1 MPATGTGQGRVVDNG
16 TAALF
21 AIGLTLLALL
31 ATAAARR
38 TALPDPVVL
47 CLAGVA
53 ASALPGLPDLDLP
66 PDLVFL
72 VFLPALLYRSSF
84 LTSPQSLR
92 SNATPIALLSV
103 GLVLATAVAVAG
115 VAALVIPGFGFAE
128 GLVLGAVVAPTDPV
142 AAAGVFA
149 RLGAPRRVVDLV
161 EGESLVNDA
170 TALVLFGLAVEAVVS
185 GPPTVAEAAVRLAVS
200 IPGGIA
206 VGLLLAVLV
215 SALRRHLRDVGLQ
228 LGLSLLTPYL
238 AYVPADA
245 VGASGVLAVV
255 TTGVVLGSRAEG
267 LFSPAVRLQ
276 SAALWSLVDLLLNAV
291 LFLLLGLQVRRVLD
305 EAPGVGLGLVATAA
319 AAVVVTVLG
328 LRLAWQFLVPP
339 VAYRVR
345 ALAGRPEQRT
355 GPGERLLIGW
365 SGMRGAVS
373 LAAAL
378 AIPLEAGG
386 EPFPGRTVVL
396 VVTVAVILATLVL
409 QATTLG
415 AVLRHVR
422 TSDRSE
428 DERQERETRTALADV
443 ALARLDELEL
453 SGAIPPGSAQP
464 LRSVWE
470 QARSRVAG
478 EPREGEADLV
488 ALRLDLARVQ
498 GEELDRR
505 RREGRVPPDVAR
517 TLRAELDLQEVRLGQ
532 PPTA

>member
-1 MPATGTGQGRVVDNG
+1 MDNE

-31 ATAAARR
+31 ATAVARR

-47 CLAGVA
+47 CLAGAA
-53 ASALPGLPDLDLP
+53 ASTLPGLPDLDLP

-84 LTSPQSLR
+84 LTSPQVLR
-92 SNATPIALLSV
+92 RHATPIALLSV
-103 GLVLATAVAVAG
+103 GLVLATAFAVAAVASVVVPG
-115 VAALVIPGFGFAE
+115 VGVAE
-128 GLVLGAVVAPTDPV
+128 GLVLGAIVAPTDPV

-185 GPPTVAEAAVRLAVS
+185 GPPTATEAVGRLALSVA
-200 IPGGIA
+200 GGVV
-206 VGLLLAVLV
+206 VGLLVALVV
-215 SALRRHLRDVGLQ
+215 SAVRRHLRDVGLQ

-245 VGASGVLAVV
+245 VEASGVLAVV
-255 TTGVVLGSRAEG
+255 TTGVVLGARAEG

-305 EAPGVGLGLVATAA
+305 DAPDVGLALVAVAA
-319 AAVVVTVLG
+319 GAVVVTVLG
-328 LRLAWQFLVPP
+328 LRIAWQFVVPP
-339 VAYRVR
+339 LLYRVR
-345 ALAGRPEQRT
+345 VLAGRPEQRT

-378 AIPLEAGG
+378 AVPLEADG
-386 EPFPGRTVVL
+386 EPFPGRAVIL
-396 VVTVAVILATLVL
+396 VVTVSVILSTLVL

-415 AVLRHVR
+415 AVLRRVR

-428 DERQERETRTALADV
+428 EERQERAARTALADV
-443 ALARLDELEL
+443 ALARLDELEV
-453 SGAIPPGSAQP
+453 SGEIPPGSAQP
-464 LRSVWE
+464 LRQVWE
-470 QARSRVAG
+470 QARSRVVG
-478 EPREGEADLV
+478 EAREEGEADLV
-488 ALRLDLARVQ
+488 ALRLDLVRVQ

-505 RREGRVPPDVAR
+505 RREGRLPPEVAR
-517 TLRAELDLQEVRLGQ
+517 ALRAELDLQEVRLAQ
-532 PPTA
+532 LPTV

>member
-1 MPATGTGQGRVVDNG
+1 MDNE

-31 ATAAARR
+31 ASAVARR
-38 TALPDPVVL
+38 TPLPDPVVL

-53 ASALPGLPDLDLP
+53 ASAAPGLPDLDLP

-72 VFLPALLYRSSF
+72 VFLPALLYRASF
-84 LTSPQSLR
+84 LTTPQTLR
-92 SNATPIALLSV
+92 RNATPIALLSV
-103 GLVLATAVAVAG
+103 GLVLATAFGVAV
-115 VAALVIPGFGFAE
+115 VASLVIPGFGFAE

-142 AAAGVFA
+142 AAAGVFG

-170 TALVLFGLAVEAVVS
+170 TALVLLALAVEAVVS
-185 GPPTVAEAAVRLAVS
+185 GPPSATEAAVRLTVS
-200 IPGGIA
+200 VVGGIA
-206 VGLLLAVLV
+206 VGLVVALLV
-215 SALRRHLRDVGLQ
+215 SAVRRHLPDVGLQ

-245 VGASGVLAVV
+245 LEASGVLAVV

-267 LFSPAVRLQ
+267 LFTPAVRLQ

-291 LFLLLGLQVRRVLD
+291 LFLLLGLQVRRILD
-305 EAPGVGLGLVATAA
+305 EAPGLGLALVGAAA

-328 LRLAWQFLVPP
+328 LRLVWQFVVPP
-339 VAYRVR
+339 LTYRVR
-345 ALAGRPEQRT
+345 GLAGRPEQRT

-365 SGMRGAVS
+365 TGMRGAVS

-378 AIPLEAGG
+378 AVPLEADG
-386 EPFPGRTVVL
+386 EPFPGRTVIL

-415 AVLRHVR
+415 AVLRRVE
-422 TSDRSE
+422 TSDRSDE
-428 DERQERETRTALADV
+428 ERQERAARTALADV

-453 SGAIPPGSAQP
+453 SGEIPPGSAQP
-464 LRSVWE
+464 LRQVWV
-470 QARSRVAG
+470 QARARVVGDALDG
-478 EPREGEADLV
+478 EPDLV

-505 RREGRVPPDVAR
+505 RREGRLPPEVAR

-532 PPTA
+532 APTA